1 MAEKKTL
8 QTIVGPSSVSSNL
21 ENAFSAKQDETLKT
35 ATTEAST

>member
-8 QTIVGPSSVSSNL
+8 QSTVGPSSVSSNL
-21 ENAFSAKQDETLKT
+21 ENASNAKQDETLKA